1 MTFYSVDYL
10 TKHNDLGDTI
20 GIYLMVIAFML
31 MAAGAFA
38 AIRNRMQTKYRDLS
52 MIALLLF
59 LFLAGAR
66 YTDYEQARTNDSQIT
81 QMASFAKQVA
91 KTQHVKTTAL
101 YFNQKTVSDGMLVR
115 FNKRFYRMTISLDQQ
130 SYTLDRAYLIN
141 TKVNYI
147 K

>member
-10 TKHNDLGDTI
+10 TKNNNLSDTI
-20 GIYLMVIAFML
+20 GLYLMAIVFVL
-31 MAAGAFA
+31 MAIGAFA
-38 AIRNRMQTKYRDLS
+38 SIRHRLTTKYRDLS

-66 YTDYEQARTNDSQIT
+66 YTDYEQAKTNESHIT

-91 KTQHVKTTAL
+91 KTQHVKTSAL
-101 YFNQKTVSDGMLVR
+101 YFNQTTVSDGMLVR
-115 FNKRFYRMTISLDQQ
+115 VNQHFYRMTISLDQQ